1 MLSDKDTDKTAPAS
15 RKPPKL
21 LLPILLFV
29 GTVLLVVISQRFS
42 QLSSGLDR
50 LISIIENSY
59 QEWFDR
65 QETSNPVILI
75 SLAFLGG
82 LLASFS
88 PCILAL
94 LPVNLSYIGT
104 LKITSRRDAF
114 VNAGLFVLGAVTVLS
129 LFGLVSSF
137 ASAAIVDYKGPI
149 YLVVGAIILLMGLSF
164 AGWIHLP
171 LPQTPLTLPITG
183 PFGVGLTFALVS
195 SPCASPVLFAVLAAA
210 ATADSQLL
218 SVITMVSYALG
229 YTAVIFFASLFTG
242 ITKQSRNILA
252 HSDWIIRLGS
262 IALIL
267 AGGYYLVNG
276 ITWFISG

>member
-1 MLSDKDTDKTAPAS
+1 MLSHKDTNKPAP
-15 RKPPKL
+15 PEPKL
-21 LLPILLFV
+21 PKFWFPILLFL
-29 GTVLLVVISQRFS
+29 GTLLLVLVSQRFGE
-42 QLSSGLDR
+42 LSSSLDR
-50 LISIIENSY
+50 IISIIENSY
-59 QEWFDR
+59 QEWFDS
-65 QETSNPVILI
+65 QQTSNPLILI

-104 LKITSRRDAF
+104 LKINSRRDAF
-114 VNAGLFVLGAVTVLS
+114 VNAGLFVLGTVTILS
-129 LFGLVSSF
+129 LFGLVSAF
-137 ASAAIVDYKGPI
+137 ASAVIVDYKGLI
-149 YLVVGAIILLMGLSF
+149 YLVVGAIILLMGCSF

-171 LPQTPLTLPITG
+171 LPQTSLTLPITG
-183 PFGVGLTFALVS
+183 PFAVGLTFALVS

-218 SVITMVSYALG
+218 SVMTMVSYGLG
-229 YTAVIFFASLFTG
+229 YTAIIFLASFFTG
-242 ITKQSRNILA
+242 ITKQSRSILA

-267 AGGYYLVNG
+267 AGGYYIVNG